1 MIALMIMIVVEH
13 SVDCCRFRLF
23 PVKAGRILIV
33 ILVEMEISNDS
44 SAAQVLALTE
54 IAIPKVCKPYFL
66 EGLQVVPADGEHF
79 LMHNPVHDIGTGG
92 IGQRPLVV
100 VEGINLELRRLN

>member
-13 SVDCCRFRLF
+13 SVDCCGFRLF

-33 ILVEMEISNDS
+33 VLVEMEISNDS
-44 SAAQVLALTE
+44 SAAKVLALTE

-66 EGLQVVPADGEHF
+66 EGL
-79 LMHNPVHDIGTGG
+79 
-92 IGQRPLVV
+92 
-100 VEGINLELRRLN
+100 